1 MWLTR
6 GCKFM
11 KVEISERIT
20 KIREELNMTKEAFA
34 KELHITP
41 QYLGQV
47 EKGKCMLSLE
57 KLKLLCEY
65 TNTSSDYILFGKDTN
80 LIYNTK
86 IKLHKLTDK
95 QIKHGCNM
103 LKELALFLNKDNVQ

>member
-1 MWLTR
+1 
-6 GCKFM
+6 M
-11 KVEISERIT
+11 KVEIGKRIT
-20 KIREELNMTKEAFA
+20 KIREELNMTKEAFS
-34 KELHITP
+34 KELNITP

-65 TNTSSDYILFGKDTN
+65 TNTSADYILFGKDTN
-80 LIYNTK
+80 LINDTK
-86 IKLHKLTDK
+86 ICLNKFTDK

-103 LKELALFLNKDNVQ
+103 LKELALFLNKEDAD

>member
-1 MWLTR
+1 
-6 GCKFM
+6 M
-11 KVEISERIT
+11 KVEIGKRIT
-20 KIREELNMTKEAFA
+20 AIREELGMTKESLA
-34 KELHITP
+34 KKICITP

-65 TNTSSDYILFGKDTN
+65 TNKSADFILFGKDTN
-80 LIYNTK
+80 LVNDTK
-86 IKLHKLTDK
+86 NYLNKFTDK

-103 LKELALFLNKDNVQ
+103 LKEFALFINSDE

>member
-1 MWLTR
+1 
-6 GCKFM
+6 M
-11 KVEISERIT
+11 KVEIGKRIT
-20 KIREELNMTKEAFA
+20 VIREELGMTKESLA
-34 KELHITP
+34 KEIHVTP

-65 TNTSSDYILFGKDTN
+65 TNKSADYILFGKDPN
-80 LIYNTK
+80 LISNTK
-86 IKLHKLTDK
+86 IKLNKLTDK

-103 LKELALFLNKDNVQ
+103 LKELALFLNKDE

>member
-1 MWLTR
+1 
-6 GCKFM
+6 M
-11 KVEISERIT
+11 KKEIGKRIT
-20 KIREELNMTKEAFA
+20 IIRENLGMTKEAFS
-34 KELHITP
+34 KELSITP

-65 TNTSSDYILFGKDTN
+65 TNTSADYILFGKDPN
-80 LIYNTK
+80 LISNTK
-86 IKLHKLTDK
+86 IQLNKLTDK

-103 LKELALFLNKDNVQ
+103 LKELALFLNKEDQE